1 MSIAAIS
8 YTQNWRER
16 RENGTGAAFHPGKK
30 SWWTSF
36 YTKRGGGGH
45 GGEGRGCNYPL
56 NFGRGC

>member
-36 YTKRGGGGH
+36 YTKRGGMGVRGGVAIT
-45 GGEGRGCNYPL
+45 P
-56 NFGRGC
+56 